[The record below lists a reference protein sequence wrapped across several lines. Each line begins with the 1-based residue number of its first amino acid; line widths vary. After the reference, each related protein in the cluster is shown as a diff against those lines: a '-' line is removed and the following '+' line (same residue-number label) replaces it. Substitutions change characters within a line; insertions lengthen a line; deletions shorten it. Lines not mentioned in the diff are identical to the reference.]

1 MVALEGNA
9 PEGQADVFPKGHAMT
24 RLVSFGVILG
34 LVAIFGLLSLRVMA
48 SFLLPLLLAAMLAV
62 IFGPLHRWLRDRFLV
77 HDWVAASLTTLFVL
91 LIVLVPLF
99 LLVSRAG
106 GDAVA
111 MFKSPEGIHLDPTV
125 LDGLVNMVN
134 DATGLHVTS
143 ESVNGELRRAAEEW
157 IGPIAARAPIVIAKL
172 LIGMV
177 VMTVSFFYFLAD
189 GRRMF
194 EAVTRLVPL
203 DRRYQWQLLEEFEEV
218 SRAVVSS
225 TLLAAIVQAVL
236 AGFGF
241 YVAGLGGVFLLTLLT
256 FFGALIPF
264 VGAAAVWGSA
274 SLYLLF
280 FVKNTWAAFGLA
292 LWGGCVVSTI
302 DNVIK
307 PIVLHGQSK
316 LHPLLAL
323 LSVLG
328 GVGALGPIGIFVGPI
343 AVAFLQA
350 ALTMLQ
356 AEIVSL
362 SGPLTTD
369 VGAETGKETGNET
382 GTEAGIAAG
391 KDAWMQSEAEGTT
404 GKGTVTTGGTITPAT
419 GGVAQ
424 RTVERVKSS

>member
-1 MVALEGNA
+1 
-9 PEGQADVFPKGHAMT
+9 MT
-24 RLVSFGVILG
+24 RLVSLGVILG
-34 LVAIFGLLSLRVMA
+34 LVAVFGLLSLRVMA
-48 SFLLPLLLAAMLAV
+48 SFLLPLLLAAMLVV
-62 IFGPLHRWLRDRFLV
+62 IFGPLHRWLRERLQV
-77 HDWVAASLTTLFVL
+77 PEWVAASLTTLFVL

-99 LLVSRAG
+99 LLVARAG

-111 MFKSPEGIHLDPTV
+111 MLRSPTGVKLDPAV
-125 LDGLVNMVN
+125 LDELVVTVN
-134 DATGLHVTS
+134 DATGLHLTA
-143 ESVNGELRRAAEEW
+143 EGVNGEVRKLAEEW
-157 IGPIAARAPIVIAKL
+157 IGPIAAGAPVVIVKL
-172 LIGMV
+172 IIGLI
-177 VMTVSFFYFLAD
+177 VMTVSLFYFLAD

-194 EAVTRLVPL
+194 SAVTRLIPL
-203 DRRYQWQLLEEFEEV
+203 DQRYQWQLLEEFEEV

-241 YVAGLGGVFLLTLLT
+241 YVAGMPSVFLLTLLT
-256 FFGALIPF
+256 FFGALVPF

-280 FVKNTWAAFGLA
+280 FVKSTWAAAGLA
-292 LWGGCVVSTI
+292 IWGLCVVSTV
-302 DNVIK
+302 DNIIK

-356 AEIVSL
+356 AELDSL
-362 SGPLTTD
+362 LGDSFRNGSAATTAALE
-369 VGAETGKETGNET
+369 GSTGVAREVADRLAPPT
-382 GTEAGIAAG
+382 
-391 KDAWMQSEAEGTT
+391 
-404 GKGTVTTGGTITPAT
+404 
-419 GGVAQ
+419 GVAQ
-424 RTVERVKSS
+424 TGAERLKSL

>member
-1 MVALEGNA
+1 MQRYAERAERSPGLF
-9 PEGQADVFPKGHAMT
+9 QMT
-24 RLVSFGVILG
+24 KLVSFGVILG
-34 LVAIFGLLSLRVMA
+34 LVVIFGLLSLRVMS
-48 SFLLPLLLAAMLAV
+48 SFLLPLLLAAMLVV
-62 IFGPLHRWLRDRFLV
+62 IFGPLHRWLRERFLV
-77 HDWVAASLTTLFVL
+77 PEWVAAALTTLFVL

-111 MFKSPEGIHLDPTV
+111 MLRSPEGIRLDPNV
-125 LDGLVNMVN
+125 LDGLVVTVN
-134 DATGLHVTS
+134 DDTGLHVTS
-143 ESVNGELRRAAEEW
+143 ESVNAELRKVAEEW
-157 IGPIAARAPIVIAKL
+157 IGPIAARAPVVIVKL
-172 LIGMV
+172 LIGLI
-177 VMTVSFFYFLAD
+177 VMTVSLFYFLAD

-194 EAVTRLVPL
+194 EAVTRLIPL
-203 DRRYQWQLLEEFEEV
+203 DRRYQWQLLDEFEEV

-241 YVAGLGGVFLLTLLT
+241 YIAGLGGVFLLTLLT
-256 FFGALIPF
+256 FFGALVPF
-264 VGAAAVWGSA
+264 VGAAAVWGTA

-280 FVKNTWAAFGLA
+280 FVKNTWAAVGLA
-292 LWGGCVVSTI
+292 LWGACVVSTV
-302 DNVIK
+302 DNIIK

-362 SGPLTTD
+362 SGQ
-369 VGAETGKETGNET
+369 N
-382 GTEAGIAAG
+382 GTELA
-391 KDAWMQSEAEGTT
+391 
-404 GKGTVTTGGTITPAT
+404 GGTAMSGTD
-419 GGVAQ
+419 GVAQ
-424 RTVERVKSS
+424 RVVERVKSS